1 MSNANS
7 QSSSP
12 KQEAV
17 AQQPSLLSALRSVLL
32 RREKLGLIVALVM
45 TIVNS
50 FLEIAALAILLPLT
64 NQLLG
69 GDRKTIELLELI
81 FPDSLSEETRLL
93 AILSV
98 VITIYVLKNAFSLT
112 LVYTQQRLGAAIAN
126 RLTRRLF
133 AVYLS
138 RPYAFHLRTNSSIL
152 IRNVQENAG
161 ALLSYVIIPVLV
173 ILTDVSVALAVLS
186 LLLYLEFL
194 GTLAT
199 IAVFGIGT
207 WLFLRV
213 SAPITRQWGS
223 IRNQAREQATKVLLE
238 GLGGVKEIKLFG
250 REDVFLA
257 EHARHQVRSQRVTYL
272 FATFQQFPRSVFEVL
287 AFMGMGAMIAVLILA
302 GRPAADAVGVLA
314 VFAAA
319 AFRILPSLSRV
330 TTSFQHLSFGRAM
343 VFSVYDDL
351 IEEPDLTTPREFP
364 TKTQFNSLTLEN
376 VTFVYDAASRPALEN
391 LSISIGSGEYV
402 GVIGSSGAGKSTLID
417 VLLGL
422 LEVSRG
428 KVLLNGQ
435 PIKDDIAQ
443 WRGIVGYVPQDIY
456 LLDDTIRRNIAL
468 DIRDAE
474 IDDESVETALR
485 AAQLW
490 EFVQSLPEGLETE
503 TGERGVR
510 LSGGQRQRLGIAR
523 ALYRRPQVLVFDEAT
538 SALDSQTEQEVIE
551 AIEQLRGE
559 RTVIVVAHRLSTV
572 RMCDRLYLLESGRVV
587 NSGTYEQVLG
597 SS

>member
-1 MSNANS
+1 
-7 QSSSP
+7 
-12 KQEAV
+12 
-17 AQQPSLLSALRSVLL
+17 
-32 RREKLGLIVALVM
+32 
-45 TIVNS
+45 
-50 FLEIAALAILLPLT
+50 
-64 NQLLG
+64 
-69 GDRKTIELLELI
+69 
-81 FPDSLSEETRLL
+81 
-93 AILSV
+93 
-98 VITIYVLKNAFSLT
+98 
-112 LVYTQQRLGAAIAN
+112 
-126 RLTRRLF
+126 
-133 AVYLS
+133 
-138 RPYAFHLRTNSSIL
+138 
-152 IRNVQENAG
+152 
-161 ALLSYVIIPVLV
+161 
-173 ILTDVSVALAVLS
+173 
-186 LLLYLEFL
+186 
-194 GTLAT
+194 
-199 IAVFGIGT
+199 
-207 WLFLRV
+207 
-213 SAPITRQWGS
+213 
-223 IRNQAREQATKVLLE
+223 
-238 GLGGVKEIKLFG
+238 
-250 REDVFLA
+250 
-257 EHARHQVRSQRVTYL
+257 
-272 FATFQQFPRSVFEVL
+272 
-287 AFMGMGAMIAVLILA
+287 
-302 GRPAADAVGVLA
+302 
-314 VFAAA
+314 
-319 AFRILPSLSRV
+319 
-330 TTSFQHLSFGRAM
+330 M

-351 IEEPDLTTPREFP
+351 IEEPDLTTPHEFR
-364 TKTQFNSLTLEN
+364 TKIQFKSLTLEN

>member
-1 MSNANS
+1 
-7 QSSSP
+7 
-12 KQEAV
+12 
-17 AQQPSLLSALRSVLL
+17 
-32 RREKLGLIVALVM
+32 
-45 TIVNS
+45 
-50 FLEIAALAILLPLT
+50 
-64 NQLLG
+64 
-69 GDRKTIELLELI
+69 
-81 FPDSLSEETRLL
+81 
-93 AILSV
+93 
-98 VITIYVLKNAFSLT
+98 
-112 LVYTQQRLGAAIAN
+112 
-126 RLTRRLF
+126 
-133 AVYLS
+133 
-138 RPYAFHLRTNSSIL
+138 
-152 IRNVQENAG
+152 
-161 ALLSYVIIPVLV
+161 
-173 ILTDVSVALAVLS
+173 
-186 LLLYLEFL
+186 
-194 GTLAT
+194 
-199 IAVFGIGT
+199 
-207 WLFLRV
+207 V

-272 FATFQQFPRSVFEVL
+272 FATFQQFPRSVFEIL
-287 AFMGMGAMIAVLILA
+287 AFMGMGAMIAVLILV
-302 GRPAADAVGVLA
+302 GKPAADAVGVLA

-330 TTSFQHLSFGRAM
+330 TTSFQYLSFGRAM

-351 IEEPDLTTPREFP
+351 IEEPNLTTPREFL
-364 TKTQFNSLTLEN
+364 TKTQFKSLTLEN

>member
-1 MSNANS
+1 
-7 QSSSP
+7 
-12 KQEAV
+12 
-17 AQQPSLLSALRSVLL
+17 
-32 RREKLGLIVALVM
+32 
-45 TIVNS
+45 
-50 FLEIAALAILLPLT
+50 
-64 NQLLG
+64 
-69 GDRKTIELLELI
+69 
-81 FPDSLSEETRLL
+81 
-93 AILSV
+93 
-98 VITIYVLKNAFSLT
+98 
-112 LVYTQQRLGAAIAN
+112 
-126 RLTRRLF
+126 
-133 AVYLS
+133 
-138 RPYAFHLRTNSSIL
+138 
-152 IRNVQENAG
+152 
-161 ALLSYVIIPVLV
+161 
-173 ILTDVSVALAVLS
+173 
-186 LLLYLEFL
+186 
-194 GTLAT
+194 
-199 IAVFGIGT
+199 
-207 WLFLRV
+207 
-213 SAPITRQWGS
+213 
-223 IRNQAREQATKVLLE
+223 
-238 GLGGVKEIKLFG
+238 
-250 REDVFLA
+250 
-257 EHARHQVRSQRVTYL
+257 
-272 FATFQQFPRSVFEVL
+272 
-287 AFMGMGAMIAVLILA
+287 
-302 GRPAADAVGVLA
+302 
-314 VFAAA
+314 
-319 AFRILPSLSRV
+319 
-330 TTSFQHLSFGRAM
+330 
-343 VFSVYDDL
+343 
-351 IEEPDLTTPREFP
+351 
-364 TKTQFNSLTLEN
+364 
-376 VTFVYDAASRPALEN
+376 
-391 LSISIGSGEYV
+391 
-402 GVIGSSGAGKSTLID
+402 VIGSSGAGKSTLID

-572 RMCDRLYLLESGRVV
+572 RMCNRLYLLESGRVV

>member
-1 MSNANS
+1 
-7 QSSSP
+7 
-12 KQEAV
+12 
-17 AQQPSLLSALRSVLL
+17 
-32 RREKLGLIVALVM
+32 
-45 TIVNS
+45 
-50 FLEIAALAILLPLT
+50 
-64 NQLLG
+64 
-69 GDRKTIELLELI
+69 
-81 FPDSLSEETRLL
+81 
-93 AILSV
+93 
-98 VITIYVLKNAFSLT
+98 
-112 LVYTQQRLGAAIAN
+112 
-126 RLTRRLF
+126 
-133 AVYLS
+133 
-138 RPYAFHLRTNSSIL
+138 
-152 IRNVQENAG
+152 
-161 ALLSYVIIPVLV
+161 
-173 ILTDVSVALAVLS
+173 
-186 LLLYLEFL
+186 
-194 GTLAT
+194 
-199 IAVFGIGT
+199 
-207 WLFLRV
+207 
-213 SAPITRQWGS
+213 
-223 IRNQAREQATKVLLE
+223 
-238 GLGGVKEIKLFG
+238 VKEIKLFG
-250 REDVFLA
+250 REEVFLA

-443 WRGIVGYVPQDIY
+443 WRGIVGYVPQAIY